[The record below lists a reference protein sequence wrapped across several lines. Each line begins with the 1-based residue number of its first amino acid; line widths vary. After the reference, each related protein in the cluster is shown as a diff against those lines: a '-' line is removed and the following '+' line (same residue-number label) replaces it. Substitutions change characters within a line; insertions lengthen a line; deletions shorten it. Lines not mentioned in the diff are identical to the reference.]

1 MNNQDFGKFISELRK
16 EKGLTQIELAEKI
29 NVSDKAISRWENG
42 KNYPD
47 IEILEDLGTE
57 LGVSISELL
66 SCKKFENVDKA
77 EDETTK
83 IFVEEIKKKNKI
95 LNIIKTSIFIFVYI
109 VIELILSNVMIYVAL
124 CIDDII
130 GSGDH
135 IILDSVFYK
144 SFHIL
149 LFACSLV
156 LSVIFFGV
164 ILPKL
169 SRQYRFDNKKLYFSL
184 LFLYII
190 LGALQIALVSFNG
203 AGTLCYCLNAINIFT
218 LNLYT
223 QIETHWQVVLF
234 AILFILCSSLKPLC
248 YLVGN
253 KIINNKKD

>member
-16 EKGLTQIELAEKI
+16 EKGLTQIELAKKI

-47 IEILEDLGTE
+47 IEMLEILGKE

-66 SCKKFENVDKA
+66 SCKKIENLDKT
-77 EDETTK
+77 EQETTK
-83 IFVEEIKKKNKI
+83 IFLEEIKKKNKI
-95 LNIIKTSIFIFVYI
+95 INVIKTSIFIFAFI
-109 VIELILSNVMIYVAL
+109 VVEIIFSNIMIYVAL
-124 CIDDII
+124 GIDDII

-135 IILDSVFYK
+135 IIPDSVFYK

-149 LFACSLV
+149 LFFCSLI
-156 LSVIFFGV
+156 LSLVFFGIV
-164 ILPKL
+164 LPKL

-184 LFLYII
+184 MFLYII

-203 AGTLCYCLNAINIFT
+203 AGVLCYGLNALNIFT

-223 QIETHWQVVLF
+223 QIESHWQ
-234 AILFILCSSLKPLC
+234 AILFALLFIFCSSIKPLC
-248 YLVGN
+248 YLLGN
-253 KIINNKKD
+253 KLINNKKD